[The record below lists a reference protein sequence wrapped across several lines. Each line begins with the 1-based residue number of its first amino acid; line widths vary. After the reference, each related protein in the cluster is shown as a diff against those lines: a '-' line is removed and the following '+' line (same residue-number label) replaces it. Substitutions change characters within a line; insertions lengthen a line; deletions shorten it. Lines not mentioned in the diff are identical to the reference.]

1 MKEQNLSEEFI
12 KKQEDGLAIAKL
24 ETETGI
30 TSKEIEKI
38 KKNPSLMRA
47 FKILLLTVGLTLG
60 IVEGAA
66 QQIGDNSKQ
75 IDGQEQVDNGFE
87 EKMKL
92 VKKEFINLVK
102 RLQQDSVVVY
112 ENRREMGI
120 ESSAD
125 GQVGKYKIQALF
137 HHYKYG
143 QKEGEITGQ
152 NNERIVLSFAAEN
165 GADYYIESFFGKFS
179 AYAMSYTPQPGFE
192 EKDKQ
197 FMFNKGIIIGRRGVD
212 KVYYKELSPEETTKI
227 IKDIEKKAG
236 MN

>member
-1 MKEQNLSEEFI
+1 MN
-12 KKQEDGLAIAKL
+12 
-24 ETETGI
+24 
-30 TSKEIEKI
+30 
-38 KKNPSLMRA
+38 A

-60 IVEGAA
+60 AVEGQA
-66 QQIGDNSKQ
+66 QQVETDSLKV
-75 IDGQEQVDNGFE
+75 DSQEQVDNKFE
-87 EKMKL
+87 EKMETIKT
-92 VKKEFINLVK
+92 KFIDLIK

-112 ENRREMGI
+112 EDRKKMGVQ
-120 ESSAD
+120 SSAD
-125 GQVGKYKIQALF
+125 GQVDKYKIEVLF

-143 QKEGEITGQ
+143 QKKGEITGQ
-152 NNERIVLSFAAEN
+152 NNERIVLSFADEN

-212 KVYYKELSPEETTKI
+212 KVYYKELSQEETTKI